1 MAVALRHAAPLKP
14 EIRLAQAISEYESL
28 LDDDQKATMR
38 NDRTGQPSRPLDVT
52 RLTAEID
59 RRTSSRKSRCVGTRL
74 TNILQCLQQFSA
86 VVDTVVGGSQSLIAS
101 GIWAAFKLTLFAAL
115 GWASYFEKLSSLLMD
130 VGRSCP
136 RYQELGVL
144 YASSKAL
151 RKVLCEYMVLVIDLC
166 KKAILFLQRPVYA
179 QVSTFWKTFETEF
192 SHFKGSLISVADAV
206 RMEVNIASAK
216 EQQLEI
222 KDNATFRSF
231 VGKFSDKV
239 ARELAEVNG
248 LRRRKN
254 KMQFLDACS
263 SYKYD
268 TAWKQARK
276 SGTTNWMHENQQYKQ
291 WYEAGKSSMLCCT
304 GSLGVGKTVLSANV
318 VEKISI
324 QTSTAGIGYFFCR
337 FDDADSLQSRTIIGS
352 VVRQLLEPLET
363 DAFNYLGSRTSS
375 ELDEG
380 QMLNQLQ
387 RLLPVHQQRYFVVLD
402 GLDECSPSELKNTV
416 RFMRGLMEGAHEIH
430 LFCSCR
436 QGLYQDIAGILEP
449 QYHVSCTQS
458 NVRPEITQHIEDALA
473 ELIES
478 GELALGDPTLILT
491 IRDALV
497 NGNQGMFLWLVFQL
511 SSICLEATDEA
522 ILEGL
527 KHLPRDLPETFER
540 ILQKMNR
547 GNDISQDL
555 YRKVFEV
562 VAASQ
567 RPLTLQELREA
578 ASVVPGETVWD
589 PQRLV
594 NDIQRTVNFCGGLL
608 RVDEEHL
615 TVHFA
620 HHSVKQ
626 YLLASCS
633 KTSDCGYH
641 MDASIADQ
649 AVGEICVTYL
659 HFDHL
664 GAQLIQVNA
673 TSSLQAKTL
682 PSVIVHR
689 ALPPS
694 VISRTALKL
703 LKGEA
708 RLEFDISAQ
717 LKRVNDSSAGK
728 RDDAQLGQ
736 TFLAYAQEYWL
747 FHSRRFS
754 PDTGVYNLWR
764 GLVNGQKPTASPPWR
779 QAGGQTV
786 ELWEWAVLNDHRA
799 LCQWVIPKTFS
810 EKTFWEDVG
819 SPRERL
825 ESLLLKTAGNP
836 SISDSMIIATVFNL
850 AVISECYG
858 ASTLLP
864 TVADTEALDVWGHK
878 LLSTA
883 AAVGDE
889 RAFDMLVT
897 QGADLNARDSAGR
910 TALFRAIEERQEWMV
925 RLLLERDGV
934 DVNIPDRELRSP
946 LSLAANLSD
955 DHILKLL
962 LARTDLNVQ
971 AADITGQ
978 PLIFTAVHFG
988 HMEAA
993 LLMLDHP
1000 NSPKD
1005 WSMLWNPYTRE
1016 LLLMVAVKKGY
1027 TSIVQVLLERHPDT
1041 VNWKDGDG
1049 LTAASVAVKEGEADM
1064 VKLLLRCGDVD
1075 MHTRDNHG
1083 WTLFDLAIRRGNND
1097 VVELLE
1103 WHQWT
1108 RRSIIQSTANL
1119 PSPQSEP
1126 PWVPPTDKSLLK
1138 HALRH

>member
-1 MAVALRHAAPLKP
+1 MAVALRHAAQLKP

-28 LDDDQKATMR
+28 LNDDQKPTMR
-38 NDRTGQPSRPLDVT
+38 DYRSGQPPRPSDVT
-52 RLTAEID
+52 RLTAGID
-59 RRTSSRKSRCVGTRL
+59 RRNSSRKSRCVGTRL
-74 TNILQCLQQFSA
+74 TNVLQCLQQFSA
-86 VVDTVVGGSQSLIAS
+86 VADTVVGGSQSLIAS

-130 VGRSCP
+130 VGWSCP

-144 YASSKAL
+144 YATSTAL
-151 RKVLCEYMVLVIDLC
+151 RKILCEYMVLVIDLC
-166 KKAILFLQRPVYA
+166 KKAILFLQRSIYA

-239 ARELAEVNG
+239 ARELAEING

-254 KMQFLDACS
+254 KMQFLDVCS

-291 WYEAGKSSMLCCT
+291 WFEAGKSSLLCCT

-318 VEKISI
+318 VEKLSI

-352 VVRQLLEPLET
+352 VVRQLLEPLDT
-363 DAFNYLGSRTSS
+363 DAFDYLGSRTSS

-402 GLDECSPSELKNTV
+402 GLDECTLSELKNTV

-436 QGLYQDIAGILEP
+436 HGLYQDIAGIFEP

-473 ELIES
+473 ELLES

-547 GNDISQDL
+547 GSDISQDL

-578 ASVVPGETVWD
+578 AIVVPGETVWD
-589 PQRLV
+589 PKRLV
-594 NDIQRTVNFCGGLL
+594 NDIQRTVNSCGGLL

-626 YLLASCS
+626 YLLARCS

-641 MDASIADQ
+641 VDASIADQ
-649 AVGEICVTYL
+649 ALGEICVTYL

-664 GAQLIQVNA
+664 EAQLTQVNIA
-673 TSSLQAKTL
+673 SSLQAKTL
-682 PSVIVHR
+682 PSAIVDR
-689 ALPPS
+689 ALLPS
-694 VISRTALKL
+694 VIRRTALKL

-708 RLEFDISAQ
+708 QVEFDLPAQ
-717 LKRVNDSSAGK
+717 LKRVMDLSAGK
-728 RDDAQLGQ
+728 RDDGQLSQ
-736 TFLAYAQEYWL
+736 AFLAYAQEYWL
-747 FHSRRFS
+747 STLEHSHL
-754 PDTGVYNLWR
+754 TGVFNLWR
-764 GLVNGQKPTASPPWR
+764 ELVYGRRSMVSPPWR
-779 QAGGQTV
+779 QAGGQTDD
-786 ELWEWAVLNDHRA
+786 LGEWAVLNDHRA
-799 LCQWVIPKTFS
+799 ICQWVVPILYWQDHLSYP
-810 EKTFWEDVG
+810 
-819 SPRERL
+819 ERL
-825 ESLLLKTAGNP
+825 ESLLLKFAEIP
-836 SISDSMIIATVFNL
+836 SISDGMFVATICNL
-850 AVISECYG
+850 ALKSKCYEKF
-858 ASTLLP
+858 SLIRTI
-864 TVADTEALDVWGHK
+864 ADTEALDVFGQK

-883 AAVGDE
+883 AALGDIG
-889 RAFDMLVT
+889 AFDMLLT
-897 QGADLNARDSAGR
+897 QGADLNARDRTGR
-910 TALFRAIEERQEWMV
+910 TALFRAVEERQEAIV
-925 RLLLERDGV
+925 KLLLIQDDV
-934 DVNIPDRELRSP
+934 DVNIPDLRLRSP
-946 LSLAANLSD
+946 LDQAATLSD

-971 AADITGQ
+971 AADSSGQ
-978 PLIFTAVHFG
+978 TPIFTAVICG
-988 HMEAA
+988 NVEVVS
-993 LLMLDHP
+993 LLLDRS
-1000 NSPKD
+1000 NRD
-1005 WSMLWNPYTRE
+1005 LSMLWNSARCE
-1016 LLLMVAVKKGY
+1016 LLLMYATEIGY
-1027 TSIVQVLLERHPDT
+1027 TSIVHVLLERHPDS
-1041 VNWKDGDG
+1041 VNWKNKVG
-1049 LTAASVAVKEGEADM
+1049 LTALALAVKAGNLDM
-1064 VKLLLRCGDVD
+1064 VKLLLRRDDVD
-1075 MHTRDNHG
+1075 VHTRDNQG
-1083 WTLFDLAIRRGNND
+1083 QTLMDLAIQFGNND
-1097 VVELLE
+1097 LVELLE
-1103 WHQWT
+1103 RDQRT
-1108 RRSIIQSTANL
+1108 KRRTIQSTPNSL
-1119 PSPQSEP
+1119 SPQSEP
-1126 PWVPPTDKSLLK
+1126 PWAPPADNHPETCE
-1138 HALRH
+1138 